1 MSKSRLCLGRGP
13 RCAQRGG
20 ATPGPSRRPSDQGR
34 VFLPWFG
41 RWRNLL
47 TVSASSPDRLSI
59 PGGIMRRTIL
69 LICALML
76 ASCDQGPPP
85 STPVVK
91 GEKGDKGD
99 KGETGDKGEKG
110 DKGEPAVSSSTIF
123 RVVHADPKA
132 CAAGC
137 SIRCNDNET
146 MVSAICIR
154 PPGSTANEGP
164 FFSPDQARCRQASR
178 QLLMGMTAVCA
189 QK

>member
-1 MSKSRLCLGRGP
+1 
-13 RCAQRGG
+13 
-20 ATPGPSRRPSDQGR
+20 
-34 VFLPWFG
+34 
-41 RWRNLL
+41 
-47 TVSASSPDRLSI
+47 
-59 PGGIMRRTIL
+59 MRRTIF

-99 KGETGDKGEKG
+99 KGEKG
-110 DKGEPAVSSSTIF
+110 DNGEPAVSSSTIF

-137 SIRCNDNET
+137 SIRCNDNEA

>member
-1 MSKSRLCLGRGP
+1 
-13 RCAQRGG
+13 
-20 ATPGPSRRPSDQGR
+20 
-34 VFLPWFG
+34 
-41 RWRNLL
+41 
-47 TVSASSPDRLSI
+47 
-59 PGGIMRRTIL
+59 MRRTIL

-91 GEKGDKGD
+91 GERGD

-137 SIRCNDNET
+137 SIRCNDNE